1 LFFQIFYWAQAKI
14 DGKKLV
20 KKSGLSAHWGA
31 GKNRRE
37 KVGEEVG
44 VISRQKSTGKG
55 W

>member
-20 KKSGLSAHWGA
+20 KKSGLSA

-44 VISRQKSTGKG
+44 VISRQKLT
-55 W
+55 